1 MLSSFLRRNLSD
13 VAVYLGLSIPNME
26 KVTYTYIVNT
36 IKSTKLLQPTIAKV
50 PYPLYIFVTLSAAKI
65 SSFKAIRAG
74 MEKTVE
80 GDEYLE
86 FSDETLES
94 FSVWAFLAEMATFTL
109 TVRTA
114 VRGYRPNEKDLET
127 LRDR

>member
-1 MLSSFLRRNLSD
+1 
-13 VAVYLGLSIPNME
+13 
-26 KVTYTYIVNT
+26 
-36 IKSTKLLQPTIAKV
+36 
-50 PYPLYIFVTLSAAKI
+50 
-65 SSFKAIRAG
+65 

-94 FSVWAFLAEMATFTL
+94 FAVWVFLAEMAAFTL

-114 VRGYRPNEKDLET
+114 VRGYRLNEKDLET
-127 LRDR
+127 IRDHCRTKRKMNDLHSAEKAYRRTKQCQKEKDNSERC